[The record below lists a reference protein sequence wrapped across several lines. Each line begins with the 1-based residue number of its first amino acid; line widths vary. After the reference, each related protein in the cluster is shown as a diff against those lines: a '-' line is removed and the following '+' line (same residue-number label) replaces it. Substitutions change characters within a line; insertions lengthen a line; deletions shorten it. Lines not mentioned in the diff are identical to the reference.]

1 MCQLL
6 EHGADTEDQN
16 NDFETPLDLARSQ
29 GKSRV
34 VAMLSIVTERRETCL
49 AFAMGKHE
57 RLGAGSRVQGLEAG
71 VVRMVMESVY
81 HPYLG
86 GLW

>member
-1 MCQLL
+1 MCLLL
-6 EHGADTEDQN
+6 EHGADIEALT
-16 NDFETPLDLARSQ
+16 NDLETPLDLARSR

-34 VAMLSIVTERRETCL
+34 VEILLIVAERRNTCL

-57 RLGAGSRVQGLEAG
+57 RLGAGSRVQGLETG
-71 VVRMVMESVY
+71 VVRMVMQHVY
-81 HPYLG
+81 PTYLG